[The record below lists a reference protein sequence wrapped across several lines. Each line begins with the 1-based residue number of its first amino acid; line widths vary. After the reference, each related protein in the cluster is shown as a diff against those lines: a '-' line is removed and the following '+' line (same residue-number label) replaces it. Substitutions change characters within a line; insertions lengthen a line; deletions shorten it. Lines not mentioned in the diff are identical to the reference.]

1 MGTNPTKA
9 ADNIYCKC
17 RKEAAKY
24 NDKLNSREGAAEL
37 LGISASTLADYEL
50 GITKIIPADA
60 ILRMADLYNAPELR
74 NHYCKYSCPLG
85 QDVPLVDTESL
96 DRIAVEELLGCEITD
111 EQFEQALKHA
121 RHKQEYIYQREQR
134 EVVLQHWYLVKLTEE
149 YVRSLAFS
157 KFTMDLCSVL
167 IDMEK
172 ECSDK
177 VQNTLMNNHIVSQP
191 SA

>member
-74 NHYCKYSCPLG
+74 NHYCNTRRCCSRRIPTLRRNG
-85 QDVPLVDTESL
+85 FILFNTEDRQSIIRLMSL
-96 DRIAVEELLGCEITD
+96 I
-111 EQFEQALKHA
+111 
-121 RHKQEYIYQREQR
+121 
-134 EVVLQHWYLVKLTEE
+134 
-149 YVRSLAFS
+149 
-157 KFTMDLCSVL
+157 
-167 IDMEK
+167 
-172 ECSDK
+172 
-177 VQNTLMNNHIVSQP
+177 
-191 SA
+191 